1 MIAPI
6 DLAVWPELTLPQ
18 MLREQAR
25 RQPAGIAIRQ
35 KDFGIWKPLTW
46 AGYWQ
51 RACRVGMG
59 LRALGLS
66 SGGRVAIV
74 SENRVEWLLT
84 QLGAGTVGGVAV
96 GVYSTSPAEEM
107 GYVLEHADVELVVCE
122 DQEQTDKVLQVA
134 SRLPRLRRIVMMET
148 KGLRSYAPA
157 ERERIVTFAEIEAD
171 GAAREAAELAALNTA
186 LDAQGLDE
194 TGLMIYTS
202 GSTGKPKGAMLSFR
216 NMRGVA
222 PGIADRLS
230 MDAHS
235 VHLSYLPLCH
245 VAEQML
251 STFVPLYLGSQVNF
265 GESIRTVQEDLR
277 EVAPTIFLGVPRIW
291 EKLHAS
297 ISIKMQEAGR
307 LQQWLYRQAL
317 ARCAPF
323 LEKSPAQY
331 SVGERL
337 THALWYWL
345 VLRALQNFIGLRRA
359 RVAMTGAA
367 PIPPDVVRYFR
378 NLGVPLLEVYGLTE
392 SAGMIFG
399 QHPDRVKVGTVGEP
413 ILGVDWKMGDA
424 GELLVRGDMVFQGYY
439 KNADA
444 TADTVRDGWLHTGDV
459 VAELDGRVRIVD
471 RLKDIMITAGGKNLT
486 PSEIENAVKGSPYV
500 KECIVIADG
509 RKFVSALIQLEF
521 DTVGKWAE
529 SRRIAFTHFRSLA
542 ESAQVRELV
551 QQEVSRANAGL
562 APVAQI
568 KRFHLLTKELDHDDG
583 EVTATMKV
591 RRASIYRTYAKEIET
606 LYVEETMA

>member
-1 MIAPI
+1 MVASI
-6 DLAVWPELTLPQ
+6 DTAVWPELTLPQ

-25 RQPAGIAIRQ
+25 RQPGAIAIRQ

-46 AGYWQ
+46 SDYWR
-51 RACRVGMG
+51 RACRVGLG
-59 LRALGLS
+59 LRALGLGV
-66 SGGRVAIV
+66 GGRVAIV

-134 SRLPRLRRIVMMET
+134 DRLPLLRRIVMMET
-148 KGLRSYAPA
+148 KGLRSYGPA
-157 ERERIVTFAEIEAD
+157 ERERIVTYAEVEAD
-171 GAAREAAELAALNTA
+171 GARREASELATLNA
-186 LDAQGLDE
+186 VLDSQRLDD

-202 GSTGKPKGAMLSFR
+202 GSTGKPKGAMLSYR

-230 MDAHS
+230 MDART

-307 LQQWLYRQAL
+307 VQRWLYQRAL

-331 SVGERL
+331 SAGERL

-345 VLRALQNFIGLRRA
+345 VLRALQNFIGLRRV

-413 ILGVDWKMGDA
+413 ILGVEWKMGEA

-439 KNADA
+439 KNAQA

-459 VAELDGRVRIVD
+459 VAEQDGRVRIVD

-509 RKFVSALIQLEF
+509 RRFVSALIQLEF

-591 RRASIYRTYAKEIET
+591 RRASIYRTYAAEIEK